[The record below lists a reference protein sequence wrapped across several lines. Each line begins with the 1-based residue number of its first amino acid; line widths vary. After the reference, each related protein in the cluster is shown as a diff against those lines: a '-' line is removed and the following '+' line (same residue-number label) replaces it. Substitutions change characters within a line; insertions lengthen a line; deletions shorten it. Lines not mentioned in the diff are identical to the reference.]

1 METRSRT
8 RPSRAARTRTSE
20 YVNDHGGVRGRKI
33 RFHYVDDAYNP
44 AETVRKTRQL
54 VEDDKVFA
62 IFGSVGTEHALAVRP
77 YLNQVGVPQLFV
89 GSGLSALALE
99 HKRYPWTM
107 GYLPRFAGEAALYGR
122 YVARTRPRAKIG
134 VLYEDS
140 EYGQDM
146 FTGLK
151 RGLGSRSTRIKD
163 AETYE
168 LSDPDLNAQ
177 MARLKASKADT
188 VMIFALPTQ
197 TIQAFLAIHKLGW
210 KPRIFVNS
218 VSIDPFVMEVVQKNT
233 GKKLVEGAIS
243 SQFLKDPTD
252 PALAKDPGVK
262 LYKQILRRYL
272 PGAKVKEVAH
282 LYGMAVAY
290 TMVDALRRSGAQPT
304 RASLLRA
311 ATHLNEPA
319 NPFFVKGITV
329 RTGPNDYYPVER
341 TRMLRF
347 HAGRWRQVGRPGHRP
362 LSGSLEVRTL
372 TDGGQ
377 RSVDVAEQVVEF
389 LGAAR
394 RRSTSRST
402 TSISAP
408 DTAEIVGGAIKDAA
422 ARGVA
427 VRMIYDVGHR
437 NPIPVPPPPEPD
449 VELIASLG
457 VPHRPIAGI
466 PDLMHHK
473 YVVRD
478 GETVWTG
485 STNWTDDSWSR
496 QENVIAIVESEK
508 LAGELHQE
516 LRGALVEGHRRAE
529 RLRRAESRA
538 GGGHED
544 ARVVHAGLRRGAVA
558 ADRQAHPA
566 SGAPRPDLFA
576 GADRRPGAVG
586 ARGADRRTAST
597 SPAVSIARRS
607 RASSTSGASTA
618 TRPGSCRSCGGRSKA
633 PFSGKPSTPWGPG
646 PVHDFMHAKITVVD
660 DVVFTGSFNLSRSG
674 EQNAENVLEIED
686 AALADR
692 LAGFVDEVRARYPRF
707 MPT

>member
-1 METRSRT
+1 MRLL
-8 RPSRAARTRTSE
+8 PLVAAGLLVVGLPGAYGQSGSDPGVTNDSILLGATVPLSGDEVAYAAIARGSDAYFP
-20 YVNDHGGVRGRKI
+20 YVNDHGGIRGREI

-62 IFGSVGTEHALAVRP
+62 IFDSVGTEHALAVRP
-77 YLNQVGVPQLFV
+77 YLNQSGVPQLFV

-122 YVARTRPRAKIG
+122 YVAKTRPRARIG

-146 FTGLK
+146 FAGLK
-151 RGLGSRSTRIKD
+151 RGLGSLSPRIKD

-210 KPRIFVNS
+210 TPRIFVNS

-290 TMVDALRRSGAQPT
+290 TMVDALRHSGAQPT

-319 NPFFVKGITV
+319 NPFFVKGIAV

-347 HAGRWRQVGRPGHRP
+347 HAGRWRQLGR
-362 LSGSLEVRTL
+362 L
-372 TDGGQ
+372 
-377 RSVDVAEQVVEF
+377 
-389 LGAAR
+389 
-394 RRSTSRST
+394 
-402 TSISAP
+402 
-408 DTAEIVGGAIKDAA
+408 
-422 ARGVA
+422 VA
-427 VRMIYDVGHR
+427 VR
-437 NPIPVPPPPEPD
+437 
-449 VELIASLG
+449 
-457 VPHRPIAGI
+457 
-466 PDLMHHK
+466 
-473 YVVRD
+473 
-478 GETVWTG
+478 
-485 STNWTDDSWSR
+485 
-496 QENVIAIVESEK
+496 
-508 LAGELHQE
+508 
-516 LRGALVEGHRRAE
+516 
-529 RLRRAESRA
+529 
-538 GGGHED
+538 
-544 ARVVHAGLRRGAVA
+544 
-558 ADRQAHPA
+558 
-566 SGAPRPDLFA
+566 
-576 GADRRPGAVG
+576 
-586 ARGADRRTAST
+586 
-597 SPAVSIARRS
+597 
-607 RASSTSGASTA
+607 
-618 TRPGSCRSCGGRSKA
+618 
-633 PFSGKPSTPWGPG
+633 
-646 PVHDFMHAKITVVD
+646 
-660 DVVFTGSFNLSRSG
+660 
-674 EQNAENVLEIED
+674 
-686 AALADR
+686 
-692 LAGFVDEVRARYPRF
+692 
-707 MPT
+707 